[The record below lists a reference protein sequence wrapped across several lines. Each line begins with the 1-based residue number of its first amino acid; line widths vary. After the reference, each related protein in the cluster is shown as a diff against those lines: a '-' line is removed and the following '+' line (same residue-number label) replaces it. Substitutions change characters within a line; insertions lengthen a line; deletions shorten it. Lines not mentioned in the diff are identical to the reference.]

1 MSIWSGGTTAATP
14 CPSLW
19 VYGEADGGAL
29 RVRMLEAENCLLPA
43 PLLLAGAPVGG
54 SRGAAFSDWYE
65 LMTGS
70 LASLIRAT
78 AWSNYQTTT
87 LVEYVWRDYMGP
99 EAEPPEVLA
108 NRVADAIEAA
118 GREDSGTQFTGREL
132 WYLPAEVLIA
142 TAIELA
148 LAAGAGGDGA
158 TAAQV
163 LDVLERYAPEF
174 SLAGAR
180 SAARALGIGIADD
193 PPVAAVG
200 EPEEFVRGFLRLD
213 ELPARW
219 IGATATVRQTAE
231 GLLIAAADG
240 RELLDRCRRAEFTK
254 GSLALWVQ
262 LRAAEDCA
270 PSLELILVAQ
280 AASQADA
287 GWDGEPDEWYG
298 LEDAQRLR
306 VYDWEYEIV
315 VNRMPAALTARAPQ
329 WRARRIV
336 EAVFAGLFGS
346 AESAPTVE
354 FPADAESSGY
364 DSEIHRISF
373 ARAELSAWVVL
384 HELAHALIAAADRD
398 RYEQL
403 EGHGPEFAAQLAYLW
418 ERYMPGFDARE
429 ARAAGALHGVEFG
442 EPPLRARAGVGGI
455 RTVLEALG
463 CAAPSDCAPAE

>member
-43 PLLLAGAPVGG
+43 PLLLAGAPAGG
-54 SRGAAFSDWYE
+54 ARGAAFSDWYE

-78 AWSNYQTTT
+78 AWSDYQTTT

-118 GREDSGTQFTGREL
+118 GLEDSGAQFTGREL

-158 TAAQV
+158 MAAQV

-174 SLAGAR
+174 SIAGAR
-180 SAARALGIGIADD
+180 SAARALGLEVADD
-193 PPVAAVG
+193 PPVAAIG

-213 ELPARW
+213 EPPARW
-219 IGATATVRQTAE
+219 MGATATARQSAE
-231 GLLIAAADG
+231 GLLIVAADG
-240 RELLDRCRRAEFTK
+240 RELLDRCRQAEFTK

-262 LRAAEDCA
+262 LRATEDCTQ
-270 PSLELILVAQ
+270 LRGLVLVAQ
-280 AASQADA
+280 AASL
-287 GWDGEPDEWYG
+287 DGASWNEEFEQSG
-298 LEDAQRLR
+298 LEDAQRLQ
-306 VYDWEYEIV
+306 VYDWEHEIT

-336 EAVFAGLFGS
+336 EAVFADLFGS
-346 AESAPTVE
+346 AESAPAVE
-354 FPADAESSGY
+354 FPAGAESSGY
-364 DSEIHRISF
+364 DSEVHRISL
-373 ARAELSAWVVL
+373 ARAGLSAWVVL

-429 ARAAGALHGVEFG
+429 ARAAGALHGVEFDD
-442 EPPLRARAGVGGI
+442 PPLRARAGVGGI
-455 RTVLEALG
+455 RAVLEALG